1 MDTDKVTAVLVK
13 PAAGRINQAALILC
27 TDKGSETDGVKLSPA
42 LVEKT
47 PDGDGGKERLIINL
61 LRSWT
66 LLYLILDLYFT
77 FHWQEMQFRCIV
89 SYI

>member
-13 PAAGRINQAALILC
+13 PAAGRIDQAALILC

-47 PDGDGGKERLIINL
+47 PDGDGGKERQGI
-61 LRSWT
+61 
-66 LLYLILDLYFT
+66 DH
-77 FHWQEMQFRCIV
+77 FHAFLFPLHAGFFIFP
-89 SYI
+89 